1 MSALDE
7 AKKMLQRGG
16 WLNDPSGDRQR
27 AVDEARRKLESEGR
41 WAEEQLRE
49 IRKRA
54 AERARSQL
62 EEGGEEESKLAD
74 RARDLAQKARTS
86 GSFPQ
91 QAVESIEEA
100 EHAAREAA
108 AALRHDDAE
117 RGLARQR
124 EAQRDLEAAREQLRG
139 DDEESSRASREEG
152 DGRKPSAASDIVPK
166 AGTHHGPE
174 EFRRRVM
181 RGLGQPASGTLKDAV
196 KRYAEG
202 LLR

>member
-1 MSALDE
+1 
-7 AKKMLQRGG
+7 MLQRGG
-16 WLNDPSGDRQR
+16 WLNDPSGVSQR
-27 AVDEARRKLESEGR
+27 AVDQARRKLEAEAR

-49 IRKRA
+49 IRRRA

-62 EEGGEEESKLAD
+62 EQGGDEENKLAD
-74 RARDLAQKARTS
+74 RARELAQKARTS
-86 GSFPQ
+86 GTFPQ
-91 QAVESIEEA
+91 QAIESIEDA
-100 EHAAREAA
+100 ELAAREAA

-117 RGLARQR
+117 QGVARQR

-139 DDEESSRASREEG
+139 DDDESAHAAREDG
-152 DGRKPSAASDIVPK
+152 DGRTSSGATDIVPK